1 MTTDREFKS
10 WSDSVITMSVPK
22 SFPTSFRPFHFFDLE
37 WYDDDDTRQKRSTTT
52 ETTNNDYRSKFTGQ
66 ASVILAVQIIRIS
79 LRVVATSTLNYLAAK
94 IP

>member
-1 MTTDREFKS
+1 MVDNEGEKKYF
-10 WSDSVITMSVPK
+10 
-22 SFPTSFRPFHFFDLE
+22 
-37 WYDDDDTRQKRSTTT
+37 
-52 ETTNNDYRSKFTGQ
+52 NDYRSKFTGQ